1 MLHVTQADGVC
12 VTQAAR
18 DVAYLAWIPGMSIS
32 VPLRSSLPLRLR
44 ARDKARA
51 GHLSKITDPSGIQ
64 IAAGI
69 ADMAVTVGIPL
80 SVPVLESATSSSAP
94 LVVITTLVSTGDPI
108 GSALGSLAHVPGILS
123 ALRPCRRYHALQM
136 LQHVWALGE

>member
-1 MLHVTQADGVC
+1 MLHVTQADGAG

-18 DVAYLAWIPGMSIS
+18 DVAYLAWILGMSIS

-64 IAAGI
+64 IPARRPQSDG
-69 ADMAVTVGIPL
+69 
-80 SVPVLESATSSSAP
+80 SPVAR
-94 LVVITTLVSTGDPI
+94 
-108 GSALGSLAHVPGILS
+108 AHVMRIAMQGQQLCCSHKVRVP
-123 ALRPCRRYHALQM
+123 RTVP
-136 LQHVWALGE
+136 